1 MTAISGASIG
11 CTRGLNSVGYDRK
24 PSVVG
29 APFWRWETV
38 QEFEED
44 FYGILGVE
52 ETATTEEIRKAYLRL
67 AKKLHPD
74 RHPNDPEQRAIAQ
87 TQFAKVTRAHD
98 IVSDAESRAEY
109 DTLRAL
115 AKNRAQN
122 AAPPAGVEP
131 IGAAPSSVEA
141 QSQPDDGSP
150 DKITMSKAQQAQ
162 TIVDEDNINFKWANK
177 HLMRA
182 DDLFKKKRYQEAE
195 TAMKEAIRLVPN
207 EPKYHNKLAE
217 IYLARGWKTLAMT
230 EVQAALRIDPHD
242 HAAKGLEAKV
252 KAATRQ
258 QSQTQQQGKSKGNFI
273 QNIKRLFSR
282 GKDSKD

>member
-1 MTAISGASIG
+1 MIVNLELCALHLGAGI
-11 CTRGLNSVGYDRK
+11 
-24 PSVVG
+24 
-29 APFWRWETV
+29 TV

-52 ETATTEEIRKAYLRL
+52 ETATPEEIRKAYLRL

-98 IVSDAESRAEY
+98 IISDSERRAEY

-115 AKNRAQN
+115 ARNRGQSAAAEANAVASNGEPPPQTDEATTDKNMT
-122 AAPPAGVEP
+122 
-131 IGAAPSSVEA
+131 SSRIQ
-141 QSQPDDGSP
+141 QSQ
-150 DKITMSKAQQAQ
+150 TM
-162 TIVDEDNINFKWANK
+162 VDEDNINFKWASK
-177 HLMRA
+177 HLLRA

-242 HAAKGLEAKV
+242 YAAKGLEAKV
-252 KAATRQ
+252 KAAVRL
-258 QSQTQQQGKSKGNFI
+258 QSQSQQQTKSKSKGSFI
-273 QNIKRLFSR
+273 QNLKRLFSG
-282 GKDSKD
+282 GK